1 MPSAPVTFYERL
13 YRSLV
18 SILIIFLALYYA
30 QHILIPVSFGALI
43 ALLLIA
49 PARIFEKFGIGRAL
63 SAIISTLLFLVAGF
77 VVFYFISSQVVGF
90 KTDLP
95 KLVDLFLAGFDELE
109 HWITLKFNVSTA
121 SIDEFLHNATTKT
134 LSNSSALIGT
144 TVGTVSG
151 TLVYM
156 VLIPIYSFLILYYR
170 GLVAKFFVKV
180 FPERHSSTVLEV
192 LEKIRYVIKG
202 YVSGLFIEMVIVAIM
217 NCTGFLI
224 LGVKYAI
231 LLGVIAALL
240 NIIPYL
246 GILTAAI
253 ISLLITST
261 TNTPGVVLGMAIV
274 LVGVHLIDSNIIL
287 PKVVGSKVKINVL
300 ATLLAVLIGSAVW
313 GIPGMFLS
321 IPIIAILK
329 IIFDAVDEL
338 KPWGLLIGEEQ
349 RHTTAKKRR
358 NLKSLLAGRKN
369 NKTAK

>member
-1 MPSAPVTFYERL
+1 MDKLPASTPVSFYEKL

-18 SILIIFLALYYA
+18 SILIIFLIIFYG
-30 QHILIPVSFGALI
+30 QHILIPIAFAALF

-49 PARIFEKFGIGRAL
+49 PSKLFERMGIARGL
-63 SAIISTLLFLVAGF
+63 SALFSTLLFIIVGF
-77 VVFYFISSQVVGF
+77 FIFYFISSQVVRF
-90 KTDLP
+90 KADLP
-95 KLVDLFLAGFDELE
+95 KLVDLFLAGIDELE
-109 HWITLKFNVSTA
+109 AWITSKFNISTT

-134 LSNSSALIGT
+134 LSNPSALIGT

-156 VLIPIYSFLILYYR
+156 ILIPIYTFLLLYYR
-170 GLVAKFFVKV
+170 GLIVKFFIQV
-180 FPERHSSTVLEV
+180 FPSKHSTTVLEV
-192 LEKIRYVIKG
+192 LEKIRFVIKG
-202 YVSGLFIEMVIVAIM
+202 YITGLVIEMIIVAIM

-240 NIIPYL
+240 NVIPYL
-246 GILTAAI
+246 GILAACI

-274 LVGVHLIDSNIIL
+274 MVGVHLIDSNIIL

-300 ATLLAVLIGSAVW
+300 ATLLAVLAGSAIW

-329 IIFDAVDEL
+329 IVFDAVDGL
-338 KPWGLLIGEEQ
+338 QPWGLLIGEDTK
-349 RHTTAKKRR
+349 RKTPKKRLNWKSFFTAKTK
-358 NLKSLLAGRKN
+358 
-369 NKTAK
+369 